1 MHFYRQIQI
10 HKWVV
15 SFSFF
20 LTSSLPASPFF
31 LCVTKRGFIN
41 WVIGAAGAV
50 QLNMSWI
57 WIIGWTET
65 EKRSDYLAYLFLFSV
80 HACLWWE
87 GSKVFSGCIFLEAH
101 KYIGHWMSVQTA
113 SHVSKWHLAPGQ
125 IEPALCCQLYDR
137 QLHMLVYCLVLE
149 MWQMIIG
156 SVLINF
162 HEATVTIRKTVI
174 TDLAQIIAKVRNEL
188 VISFPFSSLLWKQR
202 PALRPLAVSCR
213 L

>member
-1 MHFYRQIQI
+1 MWQPALQLIGSPVICVLKTQDQRDWRLQRLLYSQPSEIWSVLYPPTHSINTQQKERRWMSMHFYRQIQI

-125 IEPALCCQLYDR
+125 I
-137 QLHMLVYCLVLE
+137 
-149 MWQMIIG
+149 
-156 SVLINF
+156 
-162 HEATVTIRKTVI
+162 
-174 TDLAQIIAKVRNEL
+174 
-188 VISFPFSSLLWKQR
+188 
-202 PALRPLAVSCR
+202 
-213 L
+213 